1 MDEWTVGTSDA
12 GLEQS
17 QPLTW
22 HRGRA
27 QAYQVLWTEAAR
39 LVGDAV
45 ERGGASG
52 EATGGA
58 FVQPEEPVSSLLVLP
73 GFIDQ
78 KEFKRFIS
86 SVTLGERFAGGGPR
100 GMGGG
105 QFW

>member
-58 FVQPEEPVSSLLVLP
+58 FVQVFRGQLANAQSWDHTRL
-73 GFIDQ
+73 
-78 KEFKRFIS
+78 
-86 SVTLGERFAGGGPR
+86 PR
-100 GMGGG
+100 GYHA
-105 QFW
+105 